1 MNFVTDFKTQWITGK
16 LEPES
21 IKYAEEFGKH
31 LCDLQGDRPGRMALT
46 TSQIRNFFG
55 EIKRIQ
61 GQGYDKER
69 TAFLLIRPKLAY
81 AEARILSKSGKTRMS
96 DFRKVVEMAHNV
108 VSTSSHFKNFVDFL
122 EAILAYHKAYGG
134 RD

>member
-1 MNFVTDFKTQWITGK
+1 MNFVTDFKTKWITGK
-16 LEPES
+16 LEPEA
-21 IKYAEEFGKH
+21 IDYAEQFGKY

-96 DFRKVVEMAHNV
+96 DFRKVVESAHNV
-108 VSTSSHFKNFVDFL
+108 VSTAAHFKNFVDFL
-122 EAILAYHKAYGG
+122 EAILAYHKASGG